1 MNSGDLYELSGRTL
15 LVVEDD
21 DDIVDVL
28 ATVLGRYGVQ
38 LVRVRTVGEAIAHT
52 KGASIKGAS
61 IQRGESDPIRSRH
74 LYLKTARRSLLHWG
88 RKAEL
93 ALMKLVRPVDP

>member
-21 DDIVDVL
+21 DDIVDML

-38 LVRVRTVGEAIAHT
+38 LVRVRTVAEAIAH
-52 KGASIKGAS
+52 IKGAP
-61 IQRGESDPIRSRH
+61 IQRGETDPIRSRH

-88 RKAEL
+88 RKL
-93 ALMKLVRPVDP
+93 SWR